1 MTLPALD
8 AVAPPL
14 SAAWGTRGARPVPP
28 SGVLAICYRSA
39 RYTDPVTKRL
49 VDLDDQK
56 LEAVRRLL
64 GTQTL
69 KATVAGA
76 LDEVLALDLR
86 RKELLAR
93 RGAVP
98 ASLADPDERHAAWG

>member
-1 MTLPALD
+1 M
-8 AVAPPL
+8 
-14 SAAWGTRGARPVPP
+14 
-28 SGVLAICYRSA
+28 
-39 RYTDPVTKRL
+39 TKRL

-86 RKELLAR
+86 RKELLAK
-93 RGAVP
+93 RGVAPV
-98 ASLADPDERHAAWG
+98 ALADPDERRAAWG

>member
-1 MTLPALD
+1 MPSCMDILD
-8 AVAPPL
+8 L
-14 SAAWGTRGARPVPP
+14 
-28 SGVLAICYRSA
+28 
-39 RYTDPVTKRL
+39 VTKRL
-49 VDLDDQK
+49 VDVDDEK

-86 RKELLAR
+86 RKELLAE
-93 RGAVP
+93 RGAPP
-98 ASLADPDERHAAWG
+98 AASADPDERNAAWG